1 MKSVSMD
8 LAKILTVHREPIID
22 EWVRRLHTEV
32 SPRYN
37 ERPLEELLLT
47 VSRVYDANFAV
58 ILLDEYSPI
67 DAHIEW
73 ITRLRLEG
81 GFSLSDVQNAYD
93 LYRKVLVPILVQ
105 ELDHHAL
112 LQALQRM
119 DTCLLYTIKKFSNYF
134 QSLHE
139 KEIREHAGNLQQEVE
154 KRTRELSESE
164 GKYRVL
170 VEEIND
176 GYFVNQRGVIVFAN
190 QAFCDLHGYCPPE
203 MFGRPYTEFIALP
216 SLPAVQTLYEKRM
229 SGEDT
234 ADLYVYLR
242 RHKNGLALPTENKV
256 KRILYQGEY
265 AVAGI
270 CRDITERIETE
281 RRIRE
286 SERLAHIGKLTTS
299 LAHEI
304 RNPLSSV
311 KMNSQIILKNAGF
324 SGNDQR
330 RMEIIIQEIS
340 RLERILEEMLDFARP
355 VRLNLQ
361 PASINRILDSC
372 LEIMEAR
379 IREKGIAVKKR
390 YTRRLPSIPVDH
402 EKIEQALINV
412 LLNALEA
419 LPEGGHIE
427 IVTRQSKGT
436 GRAWQVEITDDG
448 PGINTEDLPFV
459 FDPFFSNKKKGTGL
473 GLFNVKKIVEA
484 HGGTGELAL
493 RQPQGTRV
501 SLRIPLREKA

>member
-1 MKSVSMD
+1 MQSVHPD
-8 LAKILTVHREPIID
+8 LASILTGHRTAIID

-32 SPRYN
+32 SPRYS

-58 ILLDEYSPI
+58 VLRDDYTLI

-73 ITRLRLEG
+73 ITRLRLDG

-93 LYRKVLVPILVQ
+93 LYRKVLVPILVR
-105 ELDHHAL
+105 ELNHPAL

-119 DTCLLYTIKKFSNYF
+119 DTCLLYTIKRFSNYF

-139 KEIREHAGNLQQEVE
+139 KEIREHAGNLEWEVE

-176 GYFVNQRGVIVFAN
+176 GYFVNQRGLIVFAN
-190 QAFCDLHGYCPPE
+190 QAFCDLHGYFPAE
-203 MFGRPYTEFIALP
+203 MFGRPYTDFVALK
-216 SLPAVQTLYEKRM
+216 SLAAVQRLYEQRM
-229 SGEDT
+229 SGEEP
-234 ADLYVYLR
+234 ADLYVFLR
-242 RHKNGLALPTENKV
+242 RHKNGLTLPTENKV
-256 KRILYQGEY
+256 KRILYQGDY

-270 CRDITERIETE
+270 CRDITERTETE

-361 PASINRILDSC
+361 PASINRMLDSC
-372 LEIMEAR
+372 LEIMEVR
-379 IREKGIAVKKR
+379 IREKGIAVAKR
-390 YTRRLPSIPVDH
+390 YASRLPAIPLDQ
-402 EKIEQALINV
+402 EKIEQVLINI

-427 IVTRQSKGT
+427 IVTREPKKA
-436 GRAWQVEITDDG
+436 GRGWQVEISDDG
-448 PGINTEDLPFV
+448 PGILAEDLPFV

-484 HGGTGELAL
+484 HGGTGELTL
-493 RQPQGTRV
+493 RKPRGTRV
-501 SLRIPLREKA
+501 SLRMPLREKA

>member
-1 MKSVSMD
+1 MGRIVAKSERGD
-8 LAKILTVHREPIID
+8 LENILTGHREPIID

-32 SPRYN
+32 SPRYS
-37 ERPLEELLLT
+37 ERPLEELFLT

-58 ILLDEYSPI
+58 VLHDDYSLI
-67 DAHIEW
+67 DDHIKW
-73 ITRLRLEG
+73 ITQLRIEG

-93 LYRKVLVPILVQ
+93 LYRKVLVPILV
-105 ELDHHAL
+105 EKLDHQAL

-119 DTCLLYTIKKFSNYF
+119 DICLLYTIKRFSNYF

-139 KEIREHAGNLQQEVE
+139 KEIREHAGNLEREVA

-176 GYFVNQRGVIVFAN
+176 GYFVNQRGLIVFAN
-190 QAFCDLHGYCPPE
+190 QAFCDLHGYAPAE
-203 MFGRPYTEFIALP
+203 MFGRPYTDFIALR
-216 SLPAVQTLYEKRM
+216 SLAAVQELYEKRM

-234 ADLYVYLR
+234 ADLYVFNR
-242 RHKNGLALPTENKV
+242 RHKNGLSLPTENKV
-256 KRILYQGEY
+256 KRILFRGEF

-270 CRDITERIETE
+270 CRDITERTETE
-281 RRIRE
+281 RLIRE

-361 PASINRILDSC
+361 PASINGILDSC

-379 IREKGIAVKKR
+379 FKEKGVAVKKR
-390 YTRRLPSIPVDH
+390 YARSLPAIPVDH
-402 EKIEQALINV
+402 EKIEQALINI

-419 LPEGGHIE
+419 LPEGGRME
-427 IVTRQSKGT
+427 VVTRSSPAN
-436 GRAWQVEITDDG
+436 R
-448 PGINTEDLPFV
+448 
-459 FDPFFSNKKKGTGL
+459 SS
-473 GLFNVKKIVEA
+473 
-484 HGGTGELAL
+484 LA
-493 RQPQGTRV
+493 G
-501 SLRIPLREKA
+501 